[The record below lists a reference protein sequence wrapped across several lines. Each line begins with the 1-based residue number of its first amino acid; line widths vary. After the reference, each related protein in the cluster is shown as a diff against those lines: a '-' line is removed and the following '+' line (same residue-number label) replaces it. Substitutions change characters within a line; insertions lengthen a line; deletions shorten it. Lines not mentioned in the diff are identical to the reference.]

1 MYMHAFIANQNKIQ
15 CHQSR
20 SLFVTAERSICN
32 AYAIRIDRKTISYRL
47 QITQNRL
54 ICVYI
59 YVCVCVYIHIY
70 IYILQYELS
79 VVSSSQRFILL
90 SRKGGHHK
98 NRITTVK
105 NRKQTCSVPWENE
118 NLKICYSYAWYVQ
131 TCFLKIN
138 AKNSLIM
145 EILDLGLTLLV
156 IIQDIFKCAS

>member
-1 MYMHAFIANQNKIQ
+1 
-15 CHQSR
+15 
-20 SLFVTAERSICN
+20 VTAERSICN

-59 YVCVCVYIHIY
+59 YIHTYIY
-70 IYILQYELS
+70 IYIYIYIYTYYNTSCLLS
-79 VVSSSQRFILL
+79 VRRNGSFFSREKEATTRIALQRSKIVSKHALFHERMKIWKFVILM
-90 SRKGGHHK
+90 RDMFRH
-98 NRITTVK
+98 
-105 NRKQTCSVPWENE
+105 
-118 NLKICYSYAWYVQ
+118 
-131 TCFLKIN
+131 FLKIN